1 VTEAQR
7 PASGRP
13 WKPTCLYYTQG
24 KCTMVIFLHNSK
36 FLLSLS
42 LHYFH

>member
-24 KCTMVIFLHNSK
+24 KCTMVIYFSPHS
-36 FLLSLS
+36 S
-42 LHYFH
+42 LHCRFIID